1 MSSLPPPSL
10 PSSPPLPESESD
22 SEQSVGSISEP
33 FRLVPVPHATLGDVY
48 KIDQLQRGRG
58 NKVNIPWKDSLPALQ
73 AIDEMPEVSTGW
85 VAYTHSQQTLKRL
98 FPVIKK
104 SKYDTDYKNYK
115 LLFCFV
121 EPTRG
126 RDAGV
131 IYLKGAVQHRVTGK
145 IAMLSATNA
154 APKEAHYSSQEDGWW
169 VYKADMNAPA
179 CFWNAF
185 KVC

>member
-1 MSSLPPPSL
+1 MSSLLSSSL
-10 PSSPPLPESESD
+10 SPSPPLPESESD
-22 SEQSVGSISEP
+22 SEHSVGSSSEP
-33 FRLVPVPHATLGDVY
+33 FRLVPVSHPTLDDVY

-58 NKVNIPWKDSLPALQ
+58 NKVNIPWKDSLSALQ
-73 AIDEMPEVSTGW
+73 AIDELPEVSTGW

-126 RDAGV
+126 REAGI

-145 IAMLSATNA
+145 IAMLSATNV
-154 APKEAHYSSQEDGWW
+154 APKIAHYSSQEDGWW